1 MPIPAKLRSFIR
13 SLGKLAKTDDID
25 AGALARYGQER
36 HRTLPL
42 FKVEPEALD
51 LHDLSQR
58 RIDLNK
64 MLVQE
69 KNRFKAPRGSQ
80 AIKESCCS
88 MIEALE
94 KQIEGIDK
102 QIDQYI
108 QSNPT
113 LKRKQSILQT
123 IPGIGPTSA
132 RNIICLM
139 PELGQMN
146 QKQVASLAGL
156 APHPF
161 ESGSFKGRRCI
172 KD

>member
-123 IPGIGPTSA
+123 IPGIGPTIA